1 MAPLLLLLT
10 TLRHLQAAPACTPR
24 GGPQPDCPMLH
35 VSEPAGG
42 KNHSGPRAPPPPALL
57 LDPSPGASFG
67 HPLQLFHLDFG
78 SRQCLSLIPHPEP
91 APCTP
96 SCTPTLCSSPEPPPT
111 PQPPSPGSAQRPL
124 PHYKPLGPSP
134 EPTPPPEPQPPAPAQ

>member
-1 MAPLLLLLT
+1 MAPLLLLLA

-24 GGPQPDCPMLH
+24 GGPQPDCPVLH

-42 KNHSGPRAPPPPALL
+42 TNHSSPRAPPTLL

-78 SRQCLSLIPHPEP
+78 GRQRLSGPDPPPRASTLYPLLHPNTLLQP
-91 APCTP
+91 RAPSYTTTP
-96 SCTPTLCSSPEPPPT
+96 FPRLSPET
-111 PQPPSPGSAQRPL
+111 P

-134 EPTPPPEPQPPAPAQ
+134 EHTPPPEPQPPAQAQ